1 LPRKAIPFAIC
12 YDFDGTLAPGNMQDR
27 EFIPSIGMTTRSF
40 WNEVKARCQ
49 RHEADNILIY
59 MGLMLEKARA
69 AHVPVRR
76 SDIVNYGKSLN
87 LFKGAAEW
95 FPRINE
101 YGRLGGLRVSHHIIS
116 SGLREMIMGTP
127 IKKYFE
133 NIYASS
139 FCYDHNGVA
148 EWPALALNYT
158 TKTQY
163 LFRINKGVHNVF
175 DHDRVNE
182 YVEPADRPVPFT
194 NMVFIGDGETD
205 IPCFRLVKELG
216 GHSIAVFKPRTAG
229 AKTKSDKLLKD
240 GRVNCVAPADYSD
253 GKEIDRAIKAIMEK
267 VAADEHLRQ
276 LITGKQA

>member
-1 LPRKAIPFAIC
+1 
-12 YDFDGTLAPGNMQDR
+12 
-27 EFIPSIGMTTRSF
+27 MTTDSF
-40 WNEVKARCQ
+40 WDEVKARCKL
-49 RHEADNILIY
+49 HEADNILIY

-76 SDIVNYGKSLN
+76 SDIVKYGKGLK
-87 LFKGAAEW
+87 LFNGVPDW

-101 YGRLGGLRVSHHIIS
+101 YGKLGGLRVTHHVIS
-116 SGLREMIMGTP
+116 SGLREMIMGTQ
-127 IKKYFE
+127 IKRYFE

-163 LFRINKGVHNVF
+163 LFRINKGVHNVY

-182 YVEPADRPVPFT
+182 YVPPTERPVPFT

-216 GHSIAVFKPRTAG
+216 GHSIAVFRPRTKG
-229 AKTKSDKLLKD
+229 AKSKSDRLLKD
-240 GRVNCVAPADYSD
+240 GRVNFVTPADYSD
-253 GKEIDRAIKAIMEK
+253 GEEIDIAIKAIMEK
-267 VAADEHLRQ
+267 VAASEYLDRL
-276 LITGKQA
+276 TGR